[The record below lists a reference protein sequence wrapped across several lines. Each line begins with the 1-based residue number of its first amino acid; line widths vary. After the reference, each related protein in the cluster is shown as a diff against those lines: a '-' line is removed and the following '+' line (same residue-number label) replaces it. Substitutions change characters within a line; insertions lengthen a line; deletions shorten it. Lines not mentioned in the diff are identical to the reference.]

1 MQAIDKN
8 VRRELMR
15 LYKND
20 PLCAEINPR
29 ITFRHV
35 LIALL
40 QGKDIYDTLGVGVD
54 SLIREHTFQ
63 ALCDIIGCDYDFPY
77 ELWLNS

>member
-8 VRRELMR
+8 VRREMMR
-15 LYKND
+15 LYKDN
-20 PLCAEINPR
+20 PLCAEIDPR

-40 QGKDIYDTLGVGVD
+40 QEKNIYDVLGVDD
-54 SLIREHTFQ
+54 SAIREYTFQ
-63 ALCDIIGCDYDFPY
+63 ALCEIIGCDYDFPY

>member
-8 VRRELMR
+8 VRRELMC
-15 LYKND
+15 LHKGD
-20 PLCAEINPR
+20 SLCEEINPR

-35 LIALL
+35 LITLL
-40 QGKDIYDTLGVGVD
+40 QKKDIYDTLGVTD
-54 SLIREHTFQ
+54 SIIREYTFE

-77 ELWLNS
+77 ELWLYK

>member
-8 VRRELMR
+8 VKRELMR
-15 LYKND
+15 LHRDD
-20 PLCAEINPR
+20 PFCEEVNPR

-40 QGKDIYDTLGVGVD
+40 QEKDIYATLGVGD
-54 SLIREHTFQ
+54 SVVREYTFQ
-63 ALCDIIGCDYDFPY
+63 ALSDIIGCEYDFPY
-77 ELWLNS
+77 ELWLYK

>member
-15 LYKND
+15 LHKND
-20 PLCAEINPR
+20 PLCEEVDPR

-35 LIALL
+35 LITLL
-40 QGKDIYDTLGVGVD
+40 QEKNIYDVLGVDD
-54 SLIREHTFQ
+54 SVIREYTFQ
-63 ALCDIIGCDYDFPY
+63 ALCDIVGCDYDFPY

>member
-8 VRRELMR
+8 VKRELMR
-15 LYKND
+15 LHRDD
-20 PLCAEINPR
+20 PLCEEVNPR

-40 QGKDIYDTLGVGVD
+40 QEKNIYDLLGVGD
-54 SLIREHTFQ
+54 SVIREYTFQ
-63 ALCDIIGCDYDFPY
+63 ALADIIGCEYDFPY
-77 ELWLNS
+77 ELWLNAY

>member
-8 VRRELMR
+8 VKRELMR
-15 LYKND
+15 LHKGD
-20 PLCAEINPR
+20 SFCEEINPR
-29 ITFRHV
+29 ITFRDV

-40 QGKDIYDTLGVGVD
+40 QGKNIYDTLGVDD
-54 SLIREHTFQ
+54 SVIREYAFE

-77 ELWLNS
+77 ELWLYK

>member
-8 VRRELMR
+8 VKRELMR
-15 LYKND
+15 LHKHD
-20 PLCAEINPR
+20 PLCEDVNPR

-40 QGKDIYDTLGVGVD
+40 QEKDIYDTLGVDD
-54 SLIREHTFQ
+54 SVIREYTFE
-63 ALCDIIGCDYDFPY
+63 ALCDIVGCDYSFPY
-77 ELWLNS
+77 ELWLYK

>member
-8 VRRELMR
+8 VKRELMR
-15 LYKND
+15 LHRDD
-20 PLCAEINPR
+20 PLCEEVNPR

-40 QGKDIYDTLGVGVD
+40 QEKIFTIYSVSMTHLFVNTH
-54 SLIREHTFQ
+54 SKHLLILSVVNTISRMS
-63 ALCDIIGCDYDFPY
+63 CG
-77 ELWLNS
+77 

>member
-15 LYKND
+15 SHKND
-20 PLCAEINPR
+20 PLCEEVNPR

-40 QGKDIYDTLGVGVD
+40 QEKNIYDVLGVDD
-54 SLIREHTFQ
+54 SAIREYTFQ
-63 ALCDIIGCDYDFPY
+63 ALCEIIGCDYDFPY